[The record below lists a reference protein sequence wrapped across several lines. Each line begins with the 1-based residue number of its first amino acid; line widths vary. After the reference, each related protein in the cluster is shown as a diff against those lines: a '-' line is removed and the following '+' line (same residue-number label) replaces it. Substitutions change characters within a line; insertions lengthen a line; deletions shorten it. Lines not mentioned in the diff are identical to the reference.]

1 MSGPSK
7 SASQTLSD
15 RNNASQL
22 IPAIFA
28 IAGFESRKA
37 QWISGLNQIFY
48 MSATLICVFTSDH
61 IGRCQA
67 VAMFIVDGL
76 ARGGLNANADGDLWA
91 AGKWGAAAASMAFSY
106 TFIFAANW
114 LILAWPYLAKVFPLQ
129 VRVKGN
135 AWSVVGWG
143 IGSGFVAPHS
153 PALVYF
159 DGQSSRSL
167 TLALPYLV
175 SAINEKTMSVFGA
188 CNVISIP
195 SRTTEHM
202 DLGFA
207 ADTPNAVVDA
217 ETKYANARDAE
228 HEETV

>member
-1 MSGPSK
+1 
-7 SASQTLSD
+7 
-15 RNNASQL
+15 
-22 IPAIFA
+22 
-28 IAGFESRKA
+28 
-37 QWISGLNQIFY
+37 
-48 MSATLICVFTSDH
+48 
-61 IGRCQA
+61 
-67 VAMFIVDGL
+67 MFIVNGL
-76 ARGGLNANADGDLWA
+76 ARGGLNANANGDLWA
-91 AGKWGAAAASMAFSY
+91 AGEWGAAAASMAFSY

-135 AWSVVGWG
+135 TWSVVGWG
-143 IGSGFVAPHS
+143 IWSG
-153 PALVYF
+153 
-159 DGQSSRSL
+159 SL

-195 SRTTEHM
+195 SRITEHM